1 MKTIKLITSAVILCA
16 ACICTARAQTPA
28 APTSARPSLEGKVA
42 VIDSS
47 AFADEQ
53 TGIRRIVEALRRIEG
68 EFTPRS
74 KELEQMRARYDQLVK
89 EINDTKGAP
98 ADQATLQRKADEA
111 EQLKRDIERKSEDA
125 KAAYEKRVGEVMKPL
140 QDEVFK
146 SLDAYAKEN
155 GIAIII
161 DASQVPLLYGSQS
174 VDITQHFIGIY
185 NQRNPA
191 TAGAATA
198 PTSSAPA
205 ATRPAAT
212 RPATTGTATPRR
224 P

>member
-16 ACICTARAQTPA
+16 ACVCTAHAQTSA
-28 APTSARPSLEGKVA
+28 APSSARPSLEGKLA
-42 VIDSS
+42 VIDTS

-89 EINDTKGAP
+89 EISDTKTV
-98 ADQATLQRKADEA
+98 ADQTALQRKADEA

-198 PTSSAPA
+198 PASSAPATTRPA

-212 RPATTGTATPRR
+212 GTATPRR

>member
-1 MKTIKLITSAVILCA
+1 MKHIRSVAAAALICA
-16 ACICTARAQTPA
+16 ALVSAAHAQQPPA
-28 APTSARPSLEGKVA
+28 SAAKPSLEGKVA
-42 VIDSS
+42 VIDTS

-74 KELEQMRARYDQLVK
+74 NELQQMRARYDQLVK
-89 EINDTKGAP
+89 EINDTKTV
-98 ADQATLQRKADEA
+98 ADQPALQRKADEA

-125 KAAYEKRVGEVMKPL
+125 KAAYEKRLHEVVGPV

-146 SLDAYAKEN
+146 SLDAYAKEY
-155 GIAIII
+155 GISIII
-161 DASQVPLLYGSQS
+161 DASQVPLIYGAQS
-174 VDITQHFIGIY
+174 VDITQHFINIY

-191 TAGAATA
+191 AAGAAT
-198 PTSSAPA
+198 TPA
-205 ATRPAAT
+205 APRPAAT
-212 RPATTGTATPRR
+212 RPATTGTPSPRR

>member
-1 MKTIKLITSAVILCA
+1 MKTIRLITSVVVLCA
-16 ACICTARAQTPA
+16 ACICTAHAQTPA
-28 APTSARPSLEGKVA
+28 PPTSARPSLEGKVA
-42 VIDSS
+42 VIDTS

-89 EINDTKGAP
+89 EINSATVAQP
-98 ADQATLQRKADEA
+98 TLQSKADEA

-125 KAAYEKRVGEVMKPL
+125 KAAYEKRVGDVMKPL

-146 SLDAYAKEN
+146 SLDAYAREN

-174 VDITQHFIGIY
+174 VDITQNFINIY

-212 RPATTGTATPRR
+212 RPAATGTATPRR

>member
-1 MKTIKLITSAVILCA
+1 MKTIKLITSAVILCTVGV
-16 ACICTARAQTPA
+16 CVARAQTPA

-42 VIDSS
+42 VIDTS

-53 TGIRRIVEALRRIEG
+53 TGIRRIVEALRRIEA

-74 KELEQMRARYDQLVK
+74 KELEQMRARYDQLVND
-89 EINDTKGAP
+89 INNTKGAP
-98 ADQATLQRKADEA
+98 VDQATLQRKADEA
-111 EQLKRDIERKSEDA
+111 EQLKRDIQRKSEDA
-125 KAAYEKRVGEVMKPL
+125 KAAYEKRVGDVMKPL

-146 SLDAYAKEN
+146 SLDAYAREN

-174 VDITQHFIGIY
+174 VDITQNFINIY

-191 TAGAATA
+191 TAATGAPAST
-198 PTSSAPA
+198 APA

-212 RPATTGTATPRR
+212 GTPRR

>member
-1 MKTIKLITSAVILCA
+1 MKTIRLITSVVVLCA
-16 ACICTARAQTPA
+16 ACVCAASAQTPA
-28 APTSARPSLEGKVA
+28 PPTSIRPSLEGKVA
-42 VIDSS
+42 VIDTS

-74 KELEQMRARYDQLVK
+74 KELEQMRARYDQLIN
-89 EINDTKGAP
+89 EINNSKGTL
-98 ADQATLQRKADEA
+98 DQATLQRKADEA

-125 KAAYEKRVGEVMKPL
+125 KAAYEKRVGDVMKPL

-174 VDITQHFIGIY
+174 VDITQHFINIY

>member
-1 MKTIKLITSAVILCA
+1 MKTIRLITSAVVLCA
-16 ACICTARAQTPA
+16 ACVCAARAQTPT
-28 APTSARPSLEGKVA
+28 APTSTRPSLEGKVA
-42 VIDSS
+42 VINTS
-47 AFADEQ
+47 AFSDEQ
-53 TGIRRIVEALRRIEG
+53 AGIRRIVEALHRIET
-68 EFTPRS
+68 EFTPRG

-89 EINDTKGAP
+89 ELNDTKGAP

-125 KAAYEKRVGEVMKPL
+125 KTAYEKRVGDVMKPL

-146 SLDAYAKEN
+146 SLDAYAREN

-174 VDITQHFIGIY
+174 VDITQNFINIY

-191 TAGAATA
+191 TAAA
-198 PTSSAPA
+198 APA
-205 ATRPAAT
+205 AP